1 MQKPT
6 SKNTKNEILDAY
18 EEILQEL
25 NKTKSNK
32 TDQQKIQANNN
43 VVKQA
48 TSQNSKDIIHQIA
61 TLKLQV
67 NQSLEDLCKDLLVE
81 REKLAH
87 LQESIGLQE
96 SHLKEVH
103 DVTIN
108 ANSLEALL
116 LAQQRKKQ
124 EFEEWISSAKDK
136 FTLEMSEKKSLW
148 NKEQQEHELAQ
159 KEKKDSQKKEWQ
171 RLEEEYNYKQ
181 KICKQQDGDQ
191 YNQKKLL
198 QERELEEKIKTV
210 ESECVLR
217 ESAILAKEQELLELK
232 KYKDASDKNLKEV
245 IENTRKQLKQELEQS
260 FKLESSIKNKEADS
274 EIALL
279 KQNIKFLESKVG
291 DQDKVILSLNKQLAE
306 SQLQSQ
312 DLAKKVIEGNARIND
327 IRNQNTFTHENQT
340 NKTDQQKF

>member
-32 TDQQKIQANNN
+32 SDQQKIQANNN
-43 VVKQA
+43 IVEQS

-67 NQSLEDLCKDLLVE
+67 NQSLEDLGKDLLAE
-81 REKLAH
+81 REKLAY
-87 LQESIGLQE
+87 LQKSIELQE
-96 SHLKEVH
+96 SHLKAVH
-103 DVTIN
+103 DITTN

-116 LAQQRKKQ
+116 LAQQRKKE

-136 FTLEMSEKKSLW
+136 FTLEMSEKKTLW

-159 KEKKDSQKKEWQ
+159 KEKKDLQKKEWQ

-181 KICKQQDGDQ
+181 KISKQQDEDQ
-191 YNQKKLL
+191 YKQNKLC
-198 QERELEEKIKTV
+198 QERELAEKVKIV
-210 ESECVLR
+210 EFECVLR
-217 ESAILAKEQELLELK
+217 ESAILAKEQELSELR
-232 KYKDASDKNLKEV
+232 KYKDESDKILKEI
-245 IENTRKQLKQELEQS
+245 IESTKKQLKQELEQN
-260 FKLESSIKNKEADS
+260 FKFESSIKNKEADS

-291 DQDKVILSLNKQLAE
+291 DQDKILLLLNKQLME

-312 DLAKKVIEGNARIND
+312 DLATKVIEGNARIND
-327 IRNQNTFTHENQT
+327 TKNKNALTHENHPS
-340 NKTDQQKF
+340 KTVL